1 MEASKENMKHKKIWI
16 LWLSI
21 TSLYLGGCSLFTNKS
36 AQRREMLEIAESKQ
50 TKIVLENI
58 LRQED
63 HHALTAKGILK
74 SYKINKDRLRYNPMG
89 GLTIEMVINND
100 EDLTITTTLTQEDNG
115 HLEQN
120 GVVISGELS
129 KKLVNNKDLLENE

>member
-1 MEASKENMKHKKIWI
+1 MKYKK
-16 LWLSI
+16 LKLVFLLLLALS
-21 TSLYLGGCSLFTNKS
+21 LGGCSLFINQS
-36 AQRREMLEIAESKQ
+36 AQRREMLEIAKSKQ
-50 TKIVLENI
+50 SKIVLENI

-63 HHALTAKGILK
+63 PHALTAKGIVK

-100 EDLTITTTLTQEDNG
+100 ENLTITTTLTQEDDG

-129 KKLVNNKDLLENE
+129 KKLVNNKGLLENE

>member
-1 MEASKENMKHKKIWI
+1 MKYKK
-16 LWLSI
+16 LKLVLLLLLALS
-21 TSLYLGGCSLFTNKS
+21 LGGCNLFTNQS

-50 TKIVLENI
+50 SKIVLENI

-63 HHALTAKGILK
+63 PHALTAKGIVKL
-74 SYKINKDRLRYNPMG
+74 YKINKDRLRYNPMG

-100 EDLTITTTLTQEDNG
+100 ENLTITTTLTQEDDG

-129 KKLVNNKDLLENE
+129 KKLVNNKGLLENE

>member
-1 MEASKENMKHKKIWI
+1 MKYKK
-16 LWLSI
+16 LKLVLLLLLALS
-21 TSLYLGGCSLFTNKS
+21 LGGCSLFTDK
-36 AQRREMLEIAESKQ
+36 AAEIREMIQIAESKQ
-50 TKIVLENI
+50 SKIVLENI

-63 HHALTAKGILK
+63 PHALTAKGIVK
-74 SYKINKDRLRYNPMG
+74 SYKINKDRLKYNPMG

-100 EDLTITTTLTQEDNG
+100 ENLTITTTLTQEDDG

-129 KKLVNNKDLLENE
+129 KKLVNNKGLLENE